1 MSGGGDGC
9 LSSDRRERWGRVIFV
24 AAWLTSSDRQLTDSV
39 IACMGDEL
47 LLGCTCG
54 GRSRRELGQHGRPSR
69 CRPRK
74 QTLISHTGSFC
85 GGSHLDDD
93 AVVGRVGHLVARE
106 DDVGITVEL
115 PGVGTGGGSRG
126 QRVGSDVDA
135 GSTRWRG
142 GTIGT
147 GTHIRTMFPK
157 VWSSFCT
164 T

>member
-1 MSGGGDGC
+1 MFVIGQAREMGAGH
-9 LSSDRRERWGRVIFV
+9 LRRRV
-24 AAWLTSSDRQLTDSV
+24 AH
-39 IACMGDEL
+39 
-47 LLGCTCG
+47 LLGQAVDG
-54 GRSRRELGQHGRPSR
+54 FGHRLHGRRVFVGVHLRGSITAGTRSALTPKW

-74 QTLISHTGSFC
+74 QTLISHTSSVG

-126 QRVGSDVDA
+126 QRVGSRVDA

>member
-1 MSGGGDGC
+1 MFVIGQAREMGAGH
-9 LSSDRRERWGRVIFV
+9 LRRRV
-24 AAWLTSSDRQLTDSV
+24 AH
-39 IACMGDEL
+39 
-47 LLGCTCG
+47 LLGQAVDG
-54 GRSRRELGQHGRPSR
+54 FGHRLHGRRVFVGVHLRESITAGTRSALTPKSVSST
-69 CRPRK
+69 K

-115 PGVGTGGGSRG
+115 PGVGTGGGRRG